1 MRHEKLYRSE
11 NPDTVNIQDSLF
23 DRATYVN
30 WLEDKLDEKL
40 ANDWLEDK
48 LAKRSKLTVSPIRET
63 GGSRKGTLNTDYA
76 TIVQKVG
83 KPNVTD
89 MDDADKVKASWG
101 FADNKGRKGFIWC
114 YKHYGRPE
122 TCDIWSVDGDME
134 LLKEL
139 FGVKVS

>member
-11 NPDTVNIQDSLF
+11 KPNTVNIQDSLF
-23 DRATYVN
+23 DRQVYLS
-30 WLEDKLDEKL
+30 WLEDKLVESLLKDI
-40 ANDWLEDK
+40 
-48 LAKRSKLTVSPIRET
+48 KLTVSPIRET
-63 GGSRKGTLNTDYA
+63 GGGRSGFLNTDYA

-89 MDDADKVKASWG
+89 MDDADKIKASWG

-114 YKHYGRPE
+114 YKHYGPLER
-122 TCDIWSVDGDME
+122 CYSWSVDGDME
-134 LLKEL
+134 LLKDL